1 MAERKLIER
10 TCTVCG
16 KVFYAKTSVALYC
29 PECRDTRTKERVNIK
44 SARAMSE
51 KQIQKQL
58 KADRKARQKN
68 MKTIV
73 SISNKAR
80 DENLSYGEYVVR
92 NGI

>member
-29 PECRDTRTKERVNIK
+29 PECRVIHTKELYNIK
-44 SARAMSE
+44 SPKLQSE

-80 DENLSYGEYVVR
+80 EENLSYGEYVVR
-92 NGI
+92 KGI

>member
-51 KQIQKQL
+51 KQI
-58 KADRKARQKN
+58 
-68 MKTIV
+68 
-73 SISNKAR
+73 
-80 DENLSYGEYVVR
+80 
-92 NGI
+92 